1 MIIAC
6 SIDILQ
12 AMFLFKQR
20 IYPWWEQGYI
30 FGDMSEA
37 SFCKFKVVTKLSTK
51 RDYYEVLGVDRNA
64 DEQAIKKAYRKLA
77 MKYHPDRNPDNKE
90 AEEKFKEVNEAYE
103 VLSDATKR
111 QNYDQFGHEGVNGQG
126 GFGGF
131 GGQGFSGGGF
141 EDMFGDIFGDIFGG
155 GSGAKPGTSKKT
167 CPTCHGQGEV
177 RTVQRTPFGN
187 IASSRTCST
196 CGGDGEVLETPCPK
210 CSGKGSVRK
219 VKTIEVDIP
228 AGIDDG
234 QMIKLGGQGEVG
246 SKGGPRGDLYI
257 VVNVKPHSL
266 FTRDGFDI
274 YFEMPITFSQ
284 AALGDEIEVPTLD
297 GKVKYTIPEGTQT
310 GTVFRLREKG
320 IPKLRGNSRGDQ
332 YVKVIVDTPK
342 KLNEKQKDLLRQ
354 FAAECGEEVHEKK
367 SSFGKKIENLFKK
380 K

>member
-1 MIIAC
+1 M
-6 SIDILQ
+6 
-12 AMFLFKQR
+12 
-20 IYPWWEQGYI
+20 WWRG
-30 FGDMSEA
+30 
-37 SFCKFKVVTKLSTK
+37 
-51 RDYYEVLGVDRNA
+51 R
-64 DEQAIKKAYRKLA
+64 
-77 MKYHPDRNPDNKE
+77 
-90 AEEKFKEVNEAYE
+90 
-103 VLSDATKR
+103 
-111 QNYDQFGHEGVNGQG
+111 
-126 GFGGF
+126 
-131 GGQGFSGGGF
+131 
-141 EDMFGDIFGDIFGG
+141 
-155 GSGAKPGTSKKT
+155 
-167 CPTCHGQGEV
+167 
-177 RTVQRTPFGN
+177 
-187 IASSRTCST
+187 
-196 CGGDGEVLETPCPK
+196 
-210 CSGKGSVRK
+210 SVRK

-310 GTVFRLREKG
+310 GTVFRL
-320 IPKLRGNSRGDQ
+320 
-332 YVKVIVDTPK
+332 
-342 KLNEKQKDLLRQ
+342 NEKQKDLLRQ